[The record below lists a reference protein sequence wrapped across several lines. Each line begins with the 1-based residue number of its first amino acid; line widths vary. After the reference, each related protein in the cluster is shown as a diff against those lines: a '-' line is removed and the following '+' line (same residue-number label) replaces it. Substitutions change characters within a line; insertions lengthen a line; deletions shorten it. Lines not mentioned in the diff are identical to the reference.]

1 MKKIMT
7 LTAVL
12 ALSFATVA
20 EAKKVGGKVTRAKT
34 PATVQQ
40 STTQQKADA
49 DFNNTPNQTAPTAG
63 AAQQAQGNRL
73 GNFATGAAA
82 GYLLSEVLS
91 PTEAQAQTQT
101 TPATQAPTEQLTQQ
115 VQQVAPTIPT
125 FKAVDPQ
132 NDPYLIEK
140 TPGYLRYCLNG
151 VQYMVGTNNSQLPPT
166 LMVDKTNAPVQCVI
180 SQ

>member
-1 MKKIMT
+1 MKKAVLMG
-7 LTAVL
+7 LVL
-12 ALSFATVA
+12 ALSVSTVQ
-20 EAKKVGGKVTRAKT
+20 AKKAGGMKFSSSKKT

-49 DFNNTPNQTAPTAG
+49 DFNNTPNQAMPNAG

-73 GNFATGAAA
+73 GNFVTGAAA
-82 GYLLSEVLS
+82 GYLLSEALS
-91 PTEAQAQTQT
+91 PTEAQAQT
-101 TPATQAPTEQLTQQ
+101 PATNPTEQLTKQ
-115 VQQVAPTIPT
+115 VQQVPAVPT
-125 FKAVDPQ
+125 FKAIDPQ

-166 LMVDKTNAPVQCVI
+166 LMVDKTNAPMQCVI

>member
-1 MKKIMT
+1 MKKAVLMG
-7 LTAVL
+7 LVL
-12 ALSFATVA
+12 ALSVSTVQ
-20 EAKKVGGKVTRAKT
+20 AKKAGGMKFSSSKKT

-49 DFNNTPNQTAPTAG
+49 DFNNTPNQAMPNAG

-73 GNFATGAAA
+73 GNFVTGAAA
-82 GYLLSEVLS
+82 GYLLSEALS
-91 PTEAQAQTQT
+91 PTEAQAQT
-101 TPATQAPTEQLTQQ
+101 PATNPTEQLTKQ
-115 VQQVAPTIPT
+115 VQRVPAVPT
-125 FKAVDPQ
+125 FKAIDPQ

>member
-1 MKKIMT
+1 MKKAVLMG
-7 LTAVL
+7 LVL
-12 ALSFATVA
+12 ALSVSTVQ
-20 EAKKVGGKVTRAKT
+20 AKKAGGMKFSSSKKT

-49 DFNNTPNQTAPTAG
+49 DFNNTPNQAMPNAG

-73 GNFATGAAA
+73 GNFVTGAAA
-82 GYLLSEVLS
+82 GYLLSEALS
-91 PTEAQAQTQT
+91 PTEAQAQT
-101 TPATQAPTEQLTQQ
+101 PATNPTEQLTKQ
-115 VQQVAPTIPT
+115 VQQVPAVPT
-125 FKAVDPQ
+125 FKAIDPQ

>member
-1 MKKIMT
+1 MKKAVLMG
-7 LTAVL
+7 LVL
-12 ALSFATVA
+12 ALSVSTVQ
-20 EAKKVGGKVTRAKT
+20 AKKAGGMKFSSSKKT

-49 DFNNTPNQTAPTAG
+49 DFNNTPNQAMPNAG

-73 GNFATGAAA
+73 GNFVTGAAA
-82 GYLLSEVLS
+82 GYLLSEALS
-91 PTEAQAQTQT
+91 PTEAQAQT
-101 TPATQAPTEQLTQQ
+101 PATNPTEQLTKQ
-115 VQQVAPTIPT
+115 VQQVPAVPT
-125 FKAVDPQ
+125 FKAIDPQ

-140 TPGYLRYCLNG
+140 TLGYLRYCLNG

-166 LMVDKTNAPVQCVI
+166 LMVDKTNAPMQCVI

>member
-1 MKKIMT
+1 MKKIIT

-12 ALSFATVA
+12 ALSFATIA
-20 EAKKVGGKVTRAKT
+20 EAKKAGGKVTKAKNQE
-34 PATVQQ
+34 TVQQ
-40 STTQQKADA
+40 TTTQQKADA
-49 DFNNTPNQTAPTAG
+49 DFNNTPNQVVPNTG

-73 GNFATGAAA
+73 GNFVTGAAA
-82 GYLLSEVLS
+82 GYLLSEALS
-91 PTEAQAQTQT
+91 PTEAQAQTQST
-101 TPATQAPTEQLTQQ
+101 STEQLTQQ
-115 VQQVAPTIPT
+115 VAPAIPT

>member
-1 MKKIMT
+1 MKKAVLMG
-7 LTAVL
+7 LVL
-12 ALSFATVA
+12 ALSVSTVQ
-20 EAKKVGGKVTRAKT
+20 AKKAGRMKFSSSKKT

-49 DFNNTPNQTAPTAG
+49 DFNNTPNQAMPNAG

-73 GNFATGAAA
+73 GNFVTGAAA
-82 GYLLSEVLS
+82 GYLLSEALS
-91 PTEAQAQTQT
+91 PTEAQAQT
-101 TPATQAPTEQLTQQ
+101 PATNPTEQLTKQ
-115 VQQVAPTIPT
+115 VQQVPAVPT
-125 FKAVDPQ
+125 FKAIDPQ

-140 TPGYLRYCLNG
+140 TPSYLRYCLNG

-166 LMVDKTNAPVQCVI
+166 LMVDKTNAPMQCVI

>member
-1 MKKIMT
+1 MKKAVLMG
-7 LTAVL
+7 LVL
-12 ALSFATVA
+12 ALSVSTVQ
-20 EAKKVGGKVTRAKT
+20 AKKAGGMKFSSSKKT

-49 DFNNTPNQTAPTAG
+49 DFNNTPNQAMPNAG

-73 GNFATGAAA
+73 GNFVTGAAA
-82 GYLLSEVLS
+82 GYLLSEALS
-91 PTEAQAQTQT
+91 PTEAQAQT
-101 TPATQAPTEQLTQQ
+101 PATNPTEQLTKQ
-115 VQQVAPTIPT
+115 VQQVPAVPT
-125 FKAVDPQ
+125 FKAIDPQ

-151 VQYMVGTNNSQLPPT
+151 VQYMVGANNSQLPPT

>member
-1 MKKIMT
+1 MKKAVLMG
-7 LTAVL
+7 LVL
-12 ALSFATVA
+12 ALSVSTVQ
-20 EAKKVGGKVTRAKT
+20 AKKAGRMKFSSSKKT

-49 DFNNTPNQTAPTAG
+49 DFNNMPNQAMPNAG

-73 GNFATGAAA
+73 GNFVTGAAA
-82 GYLLSEVLS
+82 GYLLSEALS
-91 PTEAQAQTQT
+91 PTEAQAQT
-101 TPATQAPTEQLTQQ
+101 PATNPTEQLTKQ
-115 VQQVAPTIPT
+115 VQQVPAVPT
-125 FKAVDPQ
+125 FKAIDPQ

>member
-1 MKKIMT
+1 MKKAVLMG
-7 LTAVL
+7 LVL
-12 ALSFATVA
+12 ALTVSTVQ
-20 EAKKVGGKVTRAKT
+20 AKKAGGMKFSSSKKT

-49 DFNNTPNQTAPTAG
+49 DFNNTPNQTMPNAG

-73 GNFATGAAA
+73 GNFVTGAAA
-82 GYLLSEVLS
+82 GYLLSEALS
-91 PTEAQAQTQT
+91 PTEAQAQT
-101 TPATQAPTEQLTQQ
+101 PATNPTEQLTKQ
-115 VQQVAPTIPT
+115 VQQAPAVPT
-125 FKAVDPQ
+125 FKAIDPQ

-140 TPGYLRYCLNG
+140 TLGYLRYCLNG

-166 LMVDKTNAPVQCVI
+166 LMVDKTNAPMQCVI

>member
-1 MKKIMT
+1 MKKAVLMG
-7 LTAVL
+7 LVL
-12 ALSFATVA
+12 ALSVSTVQ
-20 EAKKVGGKVTRAKT
+20 AKKAGRMKFSSSKKT

-49 DFNNTPNQTAPTAG
+49 DFNNTPNQAMPNAG

-73 GNFATGAAA
+73 GNFVTGAAA
-82 GYLLSEVLS
+82 GYLLSEALS
-91 PTEAQAQTQT
+91 PTEAQAQT
-101 TPATQAPTEQLTQQ
+101 PATNPTEQLTKQ
-115 VQQVAPTIPT
+115 VQQVPAVPT
-125 FKAVDPQ
+125 FKAIEPQ

>member
-1 MKKIMT
+1 SSSK
-7 LTAVL
+7 
-12 ALSFATVA
+12 
-20 EAKKVGGKVTRAKT
+20 KT

-49 DFNNTPNQTAPTAG
+49 DFNNTPNQAMPNAG

-73 GNFATGAAA
+73 GNFVTGAAA
-82 GYLLSEVLS
+82 GYLLSEALS
-91 PTEAQAQTQT
+91 PTEVQAQT
-101 TPATQAPTEQLTQQ
+101 PATNPTEQLTKQ
-115 VQQVAPTIPT
+115 VQQVPAVPT
-125 FKAVDPQ
+125 FKAIDPQ

>member
-1 MKKIMT
+1 MKKAVLMG
-7 LTAVL
+7 LVL
-12 ALSFATVA
+12 ALTVSTVQ
-20 EAKKVGGKVTRAKT
+20 AKKAGGMKFSSSKKT

-49 DFNNTPNQTAPTAG
+49 DFNNTPNQAMPNAG

-73 GNFATGAAA
+73 GNFVTGAAA
-82 GYLLSEVLS
+82 GYLLSEALS
-91 PTEAQAQTQT
+91 PTEAQAQT
-101 TPATQAPTEQLTQQ
+101 PATNPTEQLTKQ
-115 VQQVAPTIPT
+115 VQQAPAVPT
-125 FKAVDPQ
+125 FKAIDPQ

-140 TPGYLRYCLNG
+140 TLGYLRYCLNG

-166 LMVDKTNAPVQCVI
+166 LMVDKTNAPMQCVI

>member
-1 MKKIMT
+1 MKKAVLMG
-7 LTAVL
+7 LVL
-12 ALSFATVA
+12 ALSVSTVQ
-20 EAKKVGGKVTRAKT
+20 AKKAGGMKFSSSKKT

-49 DFNNTPNQTAPTAG
+49 DFNNTPNQAMPNVG

-73 GNFATGAAA
+73 GNFVTGAAA
-82 GYLLSEVLS
+82 GYLLSEALS
-91 PTEAQAQTQT
+91 PTEAQAQT
-101 TPATQAPTEQLTQQ
+101 PATNPTEQLTKQ
-115 VQQVAPTIPT
+115 VQQVPAVLT
-125 FKAVDPQ
+125 FKAIDPQ

-166 LMVDKTNAPVQCVI
+166 LMVDKTNAPMQCVI